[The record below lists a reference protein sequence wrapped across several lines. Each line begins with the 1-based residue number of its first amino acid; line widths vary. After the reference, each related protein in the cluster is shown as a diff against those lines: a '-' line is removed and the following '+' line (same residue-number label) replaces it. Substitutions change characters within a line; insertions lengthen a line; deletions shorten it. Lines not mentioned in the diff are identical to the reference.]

1 MFAEYS
7 QTNNTGKAANSMKL
21 LRKKEED
28 VKVYEPKKERIRRI
42 QQQLLV
48 MSRVLTG

>member
-1 MFAEYS
+1 
-7 QTNNTGKAANSMKL
+7 MKL
-21 LRKKEED
+21 LKKKDD
-28 VKVYEPKKERIRRI
+28 VKVYEPKKEKIRRI